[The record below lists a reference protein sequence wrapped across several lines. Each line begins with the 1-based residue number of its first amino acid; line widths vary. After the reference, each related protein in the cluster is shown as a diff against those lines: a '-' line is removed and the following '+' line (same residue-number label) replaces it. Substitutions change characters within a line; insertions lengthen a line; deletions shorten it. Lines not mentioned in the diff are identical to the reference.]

1 MLMDLPDIEIV
12 RQCLWYSLTIVS
24 ILSTLTVEDM
34 ENGTCI
40 ALLACERRKVHKE
53 HYGSINFERSDNI

>member
-1 MLMDLPDIEIV
+1 M
-12 RQCLWYSLTIVS
+12 S

-53 HYGSINFERSDNI
+53 HYGSINFERSDNIKKAARFLD